1 MYMVNLENIS
11 FIEDSSG
18 KKAVILS
25 LEEYEKIKEQ
35 LEELEDI
42 EAYVKVKGEKQE
54 SFPIELVERLI
65 LGTES
70 KVKIWREYRSYNVTQ
85 LAKML
90 QISEAYLSQIENH
103 KRKGSIELYQ
113 KIAKVL
119 DISMELLV

>member
-1 MYMVNLENIS
+1 MVNLENIS